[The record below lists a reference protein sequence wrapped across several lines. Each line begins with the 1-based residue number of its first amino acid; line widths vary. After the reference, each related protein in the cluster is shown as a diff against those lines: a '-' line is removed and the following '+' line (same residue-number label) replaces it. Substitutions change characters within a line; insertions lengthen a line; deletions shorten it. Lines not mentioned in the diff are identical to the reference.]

1 MKVTINL
8 GLDQRPVTLTRQT
21 WLGADYRVHYDY
33 LDDITGSKVALLSTC
48 DAQAWLPA
56 HGCVQYVDFSQPTIP
71 AGAVIG
77 IEKIEF
83 CGYKGC
89 DFEVTTL

>member
-21 WLGADYRVHYDY
+21 RLGADYRVHYDY

-56 HGCVQYVDFSQPTIP
+56 HNFVQYPDFSQPKIP
-71 AGAVIG
+71 ARTIVGV
-77 IEKIEF
+77 EKVEF
-83 CGYKGC
+83 TGYKAC
-89 DFEVTTL
+89 DFELITI